1 MTFFVVF
8 TIIKD
13 MKLSDLQKFI
23 IKKVYVRGKSRVPRI
38 VFVDFY
44 NHKKNV
50 PTKKMQVNI
59 ITQSLER
66 LIEKGL
72 VIGYGKKTQDK
83 LFIETIQL
91 TTVGKKVVKDL
102 LKKQTPLPF
111 PKKK

>member
-1 MTFFVVF
+1 
-8 TIIKD
+8 
-13 MKLSDLQKFI
+13 MKLSDLQRFI
-23 IKKVYVRGKSRVPRI
+23 IKKAYLKGKGRVPRI
-38 VFVDFY
+38 LFVDFY
-44 NHKKNV
+44 NRIKGA
-50 PTKKMQVNI
+50 PTKKMQINI

-72 VIGYGKKTQDK
+72 IVGYGKKTQEK

-91 TTVGKKVVKDL
+91 TALGKRIVKEI

>member
-1 MTFFVVF
+1 
-8 TIIKD
+8 
-13 MKLSDLQKFI
+13 MKLSDLQRFI
-23 IKKVYVRGKSRVPRI
+23 IKKVYLKGKGRVPRI
-38 VFVDFY
+38 LFVDFY
-44 NHKKNV
+44 NHKKSV
-50 PTKKMQVNI
+50 PTKKMQINI

-72 VIGYGKKTQDK
+72 VIGYGKKTQEK

-91 TTVGKKVVKDL
+91 TVGGKKVVKEL

>member
-1 MTFFVVF
+1 MTFLVVF

-23 IKKVYVRGKSRVPRI
+23 MKKAYMRGKGKVPRI
-38 VFVDFY
+38 LFVDFY
-44 NHKKNV
+44 NRLKNS
-50 PTKKMQVNI
+50 PTKKMQINV

-72 VIGYGKKTQDK
+72 VIGYGKKTQEK